1 MNIGLIGSGG
11 REHAL
16 CKKIYESKL
25 CKKIICFPGN
35 AGTSGLAENI
45 EVDILDFKKILKLI
59 KLYKIDLV
67 VVGPEEPLTLGIVD
81 FLTKNKIKVFGPT
94 TYAARL
100 EGSKAFMKRICKM
113 NNIPTANFQVCKNK
127 KQVLKFLNES
137 KFPLVVKADGL
148 AAGKGVTICKNKT
161 QVLNVAEEIFKGKF
175 KSSKKLI
182 IEEFLIGEEAS
193 YFLIV
198 DKKNFKFFGTAQDH
212 KRVREGDLGPNTG
225 GMGAYSPAPIIN
237 KSLEKKIIKRI
248 VKPTL
253 QALKK
258 EKQPYT
264 GFLYVGL
271 MIKNN
276 EPYLIEYNVRMGDPE
291 CQVILPRLKT
301 DLLKIII
308 FSIRNKLKKIKINWI
323 KEKSMTIVLCSKGY
337 PGRYKKNIIIKKLNS
352 LKENRKDF
360 IYHAGTKIINR
371 QILSIGGRVLNFTS
385 LGKDL
390 LKVRK
395 KIIKNI
401 KKLNWKSGFFRKDIG
416 WRILNK
422 R

>member
-198 DKKNFKFFGTAQDH
+198 DKNSFKFFGTAQDH
-212 KRVREGDLGPNTG
+212 KRVNEGDLGPNTG

-360 IYHAGTKIINR
+360 IYHAGTKIKNR

-416 WRILNK
+416 WKVLDK

>member
-100 EGSKAFMKRICKM
+100 EGSKAFMKRICKL

-360 IYHAGTKIINR
+360 IYHAGTKIKNR

-416 WRILNK
+416 WKVLDK

>member
-67 VVGPEEPLTLGIVD
+67 VVGPEEPLSLGIVD
-81 FLTKNKIKVFGPT
+81 FLTKNKIKVFGPSM
-94 TYAARL
+94 YAARL

-137 KFPLVVKADGL
+137 KLPLVVKADGL

-161 QVLNVAEEIFKGKF
+161 QVLNVADEIFKGKF

-198 DKKNFKFFGTAQDH
+198 DKNSFKFFGTAQDH
-212 KRVREGDLGPNTG
+212 KRVKEGDLGPNTG

-237 KSLEKKIIKRI
+237 KSLEKKIIQKI

-258 EKQPYT
+258 ERKPYT

-308 FSIRNKLKKIKINWI
+308 FSIQNKLKKIKINWI

-352 LKENRKDF
+352 LKENKKDF

-416 WRILNK
+416 WKVLDK

>member
-59 KLYKIDLV
+59 RLDKINLV
-67 VVGPEEPLTLGIVD
+67 IVGPEEPLSLGIVD

-94 TYAARL
+94 MYAARL
-100 EGSKAFMKRICKM
+100 EGSKAFMKRICKK
-113 NNIPTANFQVCKNK
+113 NNIPTANFQVCENK

-137 KFPLVVKADGL
+137 KLPLVVKADGL

-161 QVLNVAEEIFKGKF
+161 QVLNVADEIFKGKF

-182 IEEFLIGEEAS
+182 IEEFLNGEEAS
-193 YFLIV
+193 YFLVV
-198 DKKNFKFFGTAQDH
+198 DKNSFKFFGTAQDH
-212 KRVREGDLGPNTG
+212 KRVNEGDLGPNTG

-237 KSLEKKIIKRI
+237 KSLEKKIIQKI

-258 EKQPYT
+258 ERKPYT

-291 CQVILPRLKT
+291 CQTILPLIDS
-301 DLLKIII
+301 DLLEIIDACCNSKLETQEI
-308 FSIRNKLKKIKINWI
+308 KWKNK
-323 KEKSMTIVLCSKGY
+323 KSMCIALCSKGY
-337 PGRYKKNIIIKKLNS
+337 PEKYNKNVEIKN
-352 LKENRKDF
+352 LKEFKSIKDNF
-360 IYHAGTKIINR
+360 IFHAGTKSSGNK
-371 QILSIGGRVLNFTS
+371 ILAVGGRVINFVNIS
-385 LGKDL
+385 DSYLSS
-390 LKVRK
+390 RK
-395 KIIKNI
+395 EIINQI
-401 KKLNWKSGFFRKDIG
+401 KKLNWEDGFYRSDIG
-416 WRILNK
+416 HKVIDK
-422 R
+422 

>member
-67 VVGPEEPLTLGIVD
+67 VVGPEEPLSLGIVD
-81 FLTKNKIKVFGPT
+81 FLTKNKIKVFGPSM
-94 TYAARL
+94 YAARL

-137 KFPLVVKADGL
+137 KLPLVVKADGL

-401 KKLNWKSGFFRKDIG
+401 KKLNWKSGFFRRDIG